1 MYLKKIAGLLLFLG
15 ASQFLIFMLIAEV
28 LYGNYSISEN
38 TISDLG
44 VGPHSAV
51 IFNASIIIL
60 GMFIIFAAIIF
71 HPIHK
76 MKLFSFLLVLTGI
89 GAMGVGI
96 FNENLRPLHEIFAAM
111 TFIFGGISEIWSSR
125 LVRFPLSVCVIVLG
139 SLTLIFIILFA
150 SEIYLGLGRGGTER
164 MAVYPII
171 LWGAGFG
178 SYLMASDQRWLIQE
192 SDPQS
197 L

>member
-125 LVRFPLSVCVIVLG
+125 LIRFPLSVCVIVLG

>member
-111 TFIFGGISEIWSSR
+111 TFIFGGISAIWSSR